1 MTITLRCLDCG
12 FCISLTLA
20 QRERID
26 AVAESL
32 SCGQCRCRRWAP
44 A

>member
-12 FCISLTLA
+12 FRISLTLA
-20 QRERID
+20 DRERVD

-32 SCGQCRCRRWAP
+32 SCGHCRCRRWA
-44 A
+44 AA